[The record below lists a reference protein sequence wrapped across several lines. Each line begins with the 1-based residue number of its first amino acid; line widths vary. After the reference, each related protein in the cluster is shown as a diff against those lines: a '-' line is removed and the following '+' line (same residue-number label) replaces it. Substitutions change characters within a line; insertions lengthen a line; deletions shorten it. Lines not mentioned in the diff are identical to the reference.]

1 MLLAKKILYAVFIN
15 RCRALFKQKNF
26 IPYCNIL
33 VLKMKQQCLVVECHL
48 PVVSGFSHDFFSSV
62 CRSSFA
68 VEGADC
74 KVNEDVAKSIKDFH
88 AAKKPI
94 G

>member
-1 MLLAKKILYAVFIN
+1 MFFF
-15 RCRALFKQKNF
+15 LF
-26 IPYCNIL
+26 
-33 VLKMKQQCLVVECHL
+33 
-48 PVVSGFSHDFFSSV
+48 V

-74 KVNEDVAKSIKDFH
+74 KVNEDVAKSIRDFH

-94 G
+94 GSGHF

>member
-1 MLLAKKILYAVFIN
+1 MEE
-15 RCRALFKQKNF
+15 LFNIFYNIFGLKN
-26 IPYCNIL
+26 L
-33 VLKMKQQCLVVECHL
+33 THCLVAGCHL
-48 PVVSGFSHDFFSSV
+48 PGVSGFSYVFFLFV

-74 KVNEDVAKSIKDFH
+74 KVNEDVAKSIRDFH

-94 G
+94 GSGHF